1 MTERVL
7 RCFPGF
13 GRVSLRSLALVGLII
28 QTSWTSAAENL
39 NDPQILVASATT
51 QLVESLQQHM
61 QTVKTD
67 TKLAH
72 ALANETVILHLDFGR
87 ISQLVLGKYWRGA
100 STDQR
105 LRFEEQFRKYLTRV
119 YVSAMISY
127 AEEIVSHADSV
138 SYLPVRYRQD
148 GGAAMVRSR
157 LSLRAGQEVAVDYR
171 LHKDQ
176 DGWKIYD
183 VIIEGVSLAM
193 AYRSSIAAE
202 ISRGGLDK
210 VIDDLAHKTQ

>member
-7 RCFPGF
+7 RGSSEL
-13 GRVSLRSLALVGLII
+13 GRVSLRSLALLGLII
-28 QTSWTSAAENL
+28 QTSWIGAAENL
-39 NDPQILVASATT
+39 DDPQALVASATT
-51 QLVESLQQHM
+51 QLVTSLQQHM

-67 TKLAH
+67 MKLAH
-72 ALANETVILHLDFGR
+72 ELANEAVILHLDFGR
-87 ISQLVLGKYWRGA
+87 ISQLVLGKHWRGA

-105 LRFEEQFRKYLTRV
+105 SRFETQFRKYLTRV

-127 AEEIVSHADSV
+127 AEEIVSHGDSV
-138 SYLPVRYRQD
+138 RYLPVRYRED

-157 LSLRAGQEVAVDYR
+157 LSLRAGQDVAIDYR
-171 LHKDQ
+171 LHKQ

-183 VIIEGVSLAM
+183 VIIEGASLAM
-193 AYRSSIAAE
+193 TYRSSIAAE